1 MMDIMH
7 RLAKQTAWL
16 CLLLLLFTTAA
27 VTVHHHAGGNDS
39 PTCELCLVASSA
51 PVTAPSPSLQQ
62 TFAAVTWV
70 HSKPVEAARQRLIC
84 FALSVRPPPE
94 DHLA

>member
-1 MMDIMH
+1 MSMMH

-27 VTVHHHAGGNDS
+27 VAVHHHADGHDS
-39 PTCELCLVASSA
+39 PTCELCLVVSSA
-51 PVTAPSPSLQQ
+51 PLTAPSPCLQQ
-62 TFAAVTWV
+62 TFAAVSRL
-70 HSKPVEAARQRLIC
+70 HSKPVEAARQRWIC
-84 FALSVRPPPE
+84 FALTVRPPPE

>member
-51 PVTAPSPSLQQ
+51 PVTASVPCLQQ
-62 TFAAVTWV
+62 TFAAVSRA
-70 HSKPVEAARQRLIC
+70 HSKPIEAAKQRLIC
-84 FALSVRPPPE
+84 FALTVRPPPE
-94 DHLA
+94 DRLA

>member
-1 MMDIMH
+1 MDIMH

-27 VTVHHHAGGNDS
+27 VAVHHHAGGHDS

-51 PVTAPSPSLQQ
+51 PLAAPSPCLQQ
-62 TFAAVTWV
+62 TFAAVTRV
-70 HSKPVEAARQRLIC
+70 QSKPIEAARQRLIC
-84 FALSVRPPPE
+84 FALTVRPPPE
-94 DHLA
+94 DRLA